1 MQKKI
6 KLATF
11 ALCSSALALYSMQAM
26 AAQAMTAAPD
36 NGAKA
41 AHANMLSVQQNKS
54 IKGVVVD
61 KDGTPIIGANIQAV
75 GNGATQSTV
84 TDMEGN
90 FIIDVKPG
98 TNLRISYIGFISAT
112 VKAKNKMQIKL
123 QGDRS
128 FDNSLMAGSLD
139 ENAFTF

>member
-11 ALCSSALALYSMQAM
+11 ALCSSALALNSMQAM

-41 AHANMLSVQQNKS
+41 AHADMLSVQQNKS

-61 KDGTPIIGANIQAV
+61 KVALLSSEPISRQ
-75 GNGATQSTV
+75 
-84 TDMEGN
+84 
-90 FIIDVKPG
+90 
-98 TNLRISYIGFISAT
+98 SAT
-112 VKAKNKMQIKL
+112 EPLRAQLPIWKAISSSM
-123 QGDRS
+123 
-128 FDNSLMAGSLD
+128 
-139 ENAFTF
+139 